1 MATITI
7 SLNGSA
13 ITGLTTNPSKSYTVS
28 DADLQ
33 AVLNWAQV
41 AFAGALPQPPA
52 TPTNPQILLAWIQNW
67 VNGTKSA
74 VQQFNTPAP
83 VAPAAPTIA

>member
-13 ITGLTTNPSKSYTVS
+13 ISGLTSNPSKVYTVS

-33 AVLNWAQV
+33 AVLNWAAS
-41 AFAGALPQPPA
+41 AFAGALPA
-52 TPTNPQILLAWIQNW
+52 TPTNSQILLAWVQNW
-67 VNGTKSA
+67 VNGTRSA
-74 VQQFNTPAP
+74 VQQFQTPAP
-83 VAPAAPTIA
+83 VVPAPVTIS

>member
-13 ITGLTTNPSKSYTVS
+13 ITGLASNPSKSYTVS

-33 AVLNWAQV
+33 AVLDWATA
-41 AFAGALPQPPA
+41 AFAGALPP
-52 TPTNPQILLAWIQNW
+52 TPTNPQILQAWIQNW

-74 VQQFNTPAP
+74 VQQFKTEPAVVP
-83 VAPAAPTIA
+83 PQITMT

>member
-13 ITGLTTNPSKSYTVS
+13 IAGLTTNPSKSYTVS

-33 AVLNWAQV
+33 AVLNWAAS
-41 AFAGALPQPPA
+41 AFAGALPP
-52 TPTNPQILLAWIQNW
+52 TPTNPQILQAWIQNW

-74 VQQFNTPAP
+74 VQQFQTPAP
-83 VAPAAPTIA
+83 VPPAQVSIA